1 MKNYKFKNYTNYAF
15 WIFCQAKY
23 LSDNFRKLMNKIT
36 QIIGPVVDVEFE
48 EGDSPSLYGSL
59 SVKDKNLILEVEQF
73 LGERKVRCLAM
84 GPTEGLKRGDEVEN
98 LKKEI
103 EVPVGKEVCGRVLN
117 VLGQP
122 IDEKGEIKA
131 KKYYSIHGKSPAL
144 QQEKGDI
151 EILETGIKSI
161 DLLCPL
167 PKGGKVGLFG
177 GAGVGKTVL
186 IQELINNIA
195 KVHKG
200 VSVFAGVGERS
211 REGND
216 IYLEMKETGVLKNT
230 VLVFGQMNESPGVR
244 FRVAST
250 SLAVAEYFRDEE
262 KKDILVFVD
271 NVFRFVLAGCEVS
284 ALLGRIPSQAG
295 YQPTLSSELGKLQ
308 ERITSTKDG
317 SITSI
322 QAIYVPADDLT
333 DPAIVAVF
341 AHLDSSL
348 VLSRQIASLG
358 IYPAVDPLESSS
370 SILNPRIVG
379 EKHYRVVSGVIKIL
393 QKYRELQ
400 DIIAILGVEEL
411 SDEDK
416 LIVSRARKIQKFLSQ
431 PFFTAQPYTGRG
443 GKYVTL
449 QETIDGFEK
458 IVSGEMDSK
467 REEEFYMKGSIKEV

>member
-1 MKNYKFKNYTNYAF
+1 MA
-15 WIFCQAKY
+15 
-23 LSDNFRKLMNKIT
+23 KIT
-36 QIIGPVVDVEFE
+36 QVIGPVVDVEFGE
-48 EGDSPSLYGSL
+48 EKTPFLYGAL
-59 SVKDKNLILEVEQF
+59 SVKEKNLILEVEQF
-73 LGERKVRCLAM
+73 LGEGKVRCLAM
-84 GPTEGLKRGDEVEN
+84 GPTEGLSRGDEVAD
-98 LKKEI
+98 LGRPI
-103 EVPVGKEVCGRVLN
+103 QVPVGKEVCGRIIN
-117 VLGQP
+117 ALGEP
-122 IDEKGEIKA
+122 IDNKGKIDA
-131 KKYYSIHGKSPAL
+131 KKYSSIHGEAPVLAN
-144 QQEKGDI
+144 EKGDI

-216 IYLEMKETGVLKNT
+216 IYLDMNETGVLKNT
-230 VLVFGQMNESPGVR
+230 VLVFGQMNESPGIR

-250 SLAVAEYFRDEE
+250 ALAVAEHFRDEE
-262 KKDILVFVD
+262 KKDILVFID
-271 NVFRFVLAGCEVS
+271 NVFRFVLAGSEVS

-295 YQPTLSSELGKLQ
+295 YQPTMSSELGKLQ

-341 AHLDSSL
+341 SHLDSSL

-370 SILNPRIVG
+370 SILNPRVVG
-379 EKHYRVVSGVIKIL
+379 EKHYRVASGVVRIL
-393 QKYRELQ
+393 QKYKELQ

-411 SDEDK
+411 AEEDK
-416 LIVSRARKIQKFLSQ
+416 LLVSRARKIQKFLSQ
-431 PFFTAQPYTGRG
+431 PFFVAEPYTGRQG
-443 GKYVTL
+443 RYVTIE
-449 QETIDGFEK
+449 ETIEGFEK
-458 IVSGEMDSK
+458 IVSGELDSK
-467 REEEFYMKGSIKEV
+467 REEDFYMKGGLKDIL